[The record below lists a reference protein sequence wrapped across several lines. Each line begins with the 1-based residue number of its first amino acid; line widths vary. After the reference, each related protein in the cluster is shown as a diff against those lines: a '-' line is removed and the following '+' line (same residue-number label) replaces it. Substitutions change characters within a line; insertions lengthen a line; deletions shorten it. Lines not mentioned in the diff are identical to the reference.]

1 MGFLN
6 AWLLLGCLAFAVPLI
21 IHLLNRSKFQ
31 TVEWGAMHLLEN
43 IELQNA
49 KRIQWQA
56 ILLLLLRCLVPI
68 ILAIC
73 MARPIWNWWTG
84 SASGSASATM
94 LVVDDSYSMQ
104 ATTESVGSQADT
116 ANAKK
121 SSWEKAIEVGSEL
134 ATGVGAKSAKSVIAM
149 GGTPRNLTEG
159 TSYDLRPIARQLER
173 LTPSSLAVKPVP
185 ALQMALDT
193 LAKTQEPYRQ
203 VVVVSDFQ
211 KQDWLN
217 IPEETLTSIREQIKG
232 STVPV
237 HLHFFPI
244 VSRQESNLY
253 IAFDATSSEITT
265 AGEPVELRGVVF
277 NAGSEKA
284 NAVEVK
290 LRIDEA
296 DVAYKKLDIA
306 ANSSAQVSFIVT
318 LDSPGSHQAI
328 LQVNDSSPI
337 QGDNEDRLAIEV
349 LPVQKILLVEPNPAR
364 PLLET
369 ETGFLQLAL
378 QSTIRDDEKTTGIE
392 LVRSPSDRLNT
403 TLIENADM
411 IVLANV
417 PKLPDPLVES
427 LAKRVEQG
435 AILSIY
441 GGEQT
446 DRNWYAERLGDQAKT
461 KLLPYRYEE
470 PTAVLESQKNGDS
483 GKPLTLFT
491 FASAPYAD
499 PALQLFNSPQQ
510 GRLDQVAIKRWH
522 RLSPWKVEPAASPN
536 VNADGK
542 LISVTVNNQSEQAND
557 ADSVETVISKPSVVL
572 GLKTGE
578 PMLVSKK
585 YGKGTVYQW
594 AIPCNDAW
602 SDLPV
607 RPAYVPLMQRLL
619 LFARASATPHTTLNS
634 RTESQH
640 NPLPENEL
648 QALAD
653 KLGATIEK
661 SPQTFLQR
669 ESDRRDGRE
678 IWRWLLV
685 GLIAI
690 LFGELFLEKRLT
702 RGGR

>member
-68 ILAIC
+68 VLAIC

-84 SASGSASATM
+84 SAAGGSSATM
-94 LVVDDSYSMQ
+94 IVVDDSYSMQ
-104 ATTESVGSQADT
+104 ATAEAIGSQVNTPQAT
-116 ANAKK
+116 NT
-121 SSWEKAIEVGSEL
+121 SWGKAIEVSREL
-134 ATGVGAKSAKSVIAM
+134 ATGVGAKSSKSVIAM
-149 GGTPRNLTEG
+149 GGAPRNLTEG
-159 TSYDLRPIARQLER
+159 TSYDLRPISRQLER
-173 LTPSSLAVKPVP
+173 LTPNSLAAKPVP

-193 LAKTQEPYRQ
+193 LTKTQEPYRQ
-203 VVVVSDFQ
+203 VVVMSDFQ
-211 KQDWLN
+211 KQDWLD
-217 IPEETLTSIREQIKG
+217 IPEETLSSLREQMKG
-232 STVPV
+232 MKVPV

-244 VSRQESNLY
+244 ASRQESNLY
-253 IAFDATSSEITT
+253 IAFDATASEITT

-296 DVAYKKLDIA
+296 DVAYKKIDIA
-306 ANSSAQVSFIVT
+306 ANSSAQVSFVIT
-318 LDSPGSHQAI
+318 LDNPGSHQAI

-337 QGDNEDRLAIEV
+337 QGDNEDQLAIEV
-349 LPVQKILLVEPNPAR
+349 LPVQKILLVEPNPTR

-378 QSTIRDDEKTTGIE
+378 QSTIRDDEKTPGIE
-392 LVRSPSDRLNT
+392 LVRTPSDRLNN

-417 PKLPDPLVES
+417 PKLPDPMVES
-427 LAKRVEQG
+427 LVKRVEQG

-446 DRNWYAERLGDQAKT
+446 DRNWYAERLGDQAKA

-470 PTAVLESQKNGDS
+470 PTAVLEIQKNGDS
-483 GKPLTLFT
+483 GQSPTVFT
-491 FASAPYAD
+491 FASAPYTD

-510 GRLDQVAIKRWH
+510 GRLDQVTIKRWH
-522 RLSPWKVEPAASPN
+522 RLSPWKTDPAASPN

-542 LISVTVNNQSEQAND
+542 LVSVTANNPADQAIEEEV
-557 ADSVETVISKPSVVL
+557 AEIVIGKPVVVL

-594 AIPCNDAW
+594 AISCNDAW

-607 RPAYVPLMQRLL
+607 RPAYVPMMQRLL
-619 LFARASATPHTTLNS
+619 LFARASATPHTTLKS
-634 RTESQH
+634 RSESQFNPLTES
-640 NPLPENEL
+640 EL
-648 QALAD
+648 QSLAT

-661 SPQTFLQR
+661 SPKLFLQR

-678 IWRWLLV
+678 IWRWLLI
-685 GLIAI
+685 GLVAI